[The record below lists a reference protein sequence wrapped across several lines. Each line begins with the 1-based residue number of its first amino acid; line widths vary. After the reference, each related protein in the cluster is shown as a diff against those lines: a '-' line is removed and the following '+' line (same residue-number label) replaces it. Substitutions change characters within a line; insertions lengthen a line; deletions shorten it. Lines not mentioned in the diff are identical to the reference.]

1 MKLYVYNL
9 AFDDFYKDSKRT
21 QIVLTNIFEEFLLF
35 AFKKKKRTLM
45 IEGQIRLDFINWCW

>member
-1 MKLYVYNL
+1 MKLYVDNL

-21 QIVLTNIFEEFLLF
+21 QIVLINIFDEFLLF

-45 IEGQIRLDFINWCW
+45 IRGQIRLDFINWCW